1 LKATNSCSKYKFENL
16 KSDYEIA
23 NYLALE
29 HSKNCSFNS
38 AVINERL
45 KLAYSTEK
53 DLLDKSNLIEKFFI
67 SSDVMDKAIQK
78 IANGTTAGHDA
89 ISIEHF
95 KFAHPSVPSIMKF
108 IFNIFLQIGEVPLDF
123 GQGLVTPIPKFKGSK
138 KFVSSEDF
146 RGITVNVIPSK
157 IFEHCIAPTLVNLPS
172 SSRQFGFKKGAGC
185 ANAISCVRNTIQY
198 FNKRGNTLSV
208 ACVDIKKAFDKANIW
223 GILRLLQ
230 QNHIAPNIIEVLK
243 QWFLMSSARVKWN
256 GILSEPVFLSSGVR
270 QGGVLSPLLFSAY
283 VDVVLSELGKSS
295 LGCFINKR
303 CFNSFMYADDL
314 ILLSIS
320 FADLQSLLSLSV
332 EIFGTLDLQIN
343 AKNRVFKNR

>member
-1 LKATNSCSKYKFENL
+1 MFSY
-16 KSDYEIA
+16 
-23 NYLALE
+23 
-29 HSKNCSFNS
+29 
-38 AVINERL
+38 
-45 KLAYSTEK
+45 
-53 DLLDKSNLIEKFFI
+53 
-67 SSDVMDKAIQK
+67 
-78 IANGTTAGHDA
+78 
-89 ISIEHF
+89 
-95 KFAHPSVPSIMKF
+95 
-108 IFNIFLQIGEVPLDF
+108 
-123 GQGLVTPIPKFKGSK
+123 
-138 KFVSSEDF
+138 
-146 RGITVNVIPSK
+146 
-157 IFEHCIAPTLVNLPS
+157 
-172 SSRQFGFKKGAGC
+172 
-185 ANAISCVRNTIQY
+185 QY
-198 FNKRGNTLSV
+198 FNKRGSTLSV

-320 FADLQSLLSLSV
+320 VADLQSLLSLSV

-343 AKNRVFKNR
+343 AKTTVCLRIGKRWRAPCHPMSVVGLNLDWVDETKYLGIVIKGGKNLSCNWQSARSS